1 MIYKFMILIG
11 KICYFLFANVTV
23 IGKENIPKSGSI
35 LIVSNHTAYL
45 DPPILA
51 VMLPRTLYFVTKR
64 ELLKYR
70 ITAWAMHKLH
80 AIPIRRFAL
89 DREGLENIF
98 QHIDE
103 GKAIGFFPEGTRS
116 SSSGL
121 KKANQGAAYIAFK
134 SGVKVVPVGITGT
147 GKINSFLRIPFPFC
161 KIVVNIGKAIEF
173 DQREDLDKG
182 TEVIM
187 SKIAE
192 LLPESLRGIYKG

>member
-1 MIYKFMILIG
+1 MIYNLLILIG
-11 KICYFLFANVTV
+11 KICYFLFAKVTV
-23 IGKENIPKSGSI
+23 NGTENIPKRGAV
-35 LIVSNHTAYL
+35 LIVSNHMAYL

-51 VMLPRTLYFVTKR
+51 VMLPRTLYFVAKR

-70 ITAWAMHKLH
+70 ITAWAMHKIH

-98 QHIDE
+98 QHIDK

-116 SSSGL
+116 GASGL

-134 SGVKVVPVGITGT
+134 SGVKVVPVGIVGT
-147 GKINSFLRIPFPFC
+147 DRINSFLRIPFPFS
-161 KIVVNIGKAIEF
+161 KIVVNIGEVIEF
-173 DQREDLDKG
+173 DQREDLNKG

-187 SKIAE
+187 NKIAE